1 MMNLNI
7 VFENLRK
14 GNFKISKT
22 DFETEFKNSI
32 VNLVKFFSSN
42 LFAVELSSNNTIT
55 DTYIRERFIKDLS
68 PADIYSIINGA
79 APLIIE
85 YRIEGPQLKGEDWMY
100 EVWLNK

>member
-68 PADIYSIINGA
+68 PADIYIFN
-79 APLIIE
+79 
-85 YRIEGPQLKGEDWMY
+85 
-100 EVWLNK
+100 N